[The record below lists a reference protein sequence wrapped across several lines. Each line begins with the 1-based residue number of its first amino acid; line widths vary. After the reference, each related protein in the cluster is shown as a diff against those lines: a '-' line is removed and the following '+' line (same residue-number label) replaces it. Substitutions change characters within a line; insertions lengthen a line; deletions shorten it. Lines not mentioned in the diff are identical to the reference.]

1 MKCNKVI
8 FFFLFLLSFSVFSK
22 TPTFSEYNVGA
33 VYDGVNHSLV
43 EPQSGNASVDALRI
57 SASHKKANFSGHFY
71 LYTFGCG
78 GGAICGEILDLKTG
92 RVVTGLPDAYDGSS
106 FDLDFKPNSSLLIIY
121 GTGLSGAPSD
131 EENAPDVVVYYNFNS
146 IALKKL

>member
-8 FFFLFLLSFSVFSK
+8 FFILFSLSFSVLSK

-33 VYDGVNHSLV
+33 IYNGVNHALA
-43 EPQSGNASVDALRI
+43 EPRSGNVNVDALRL

-78 GGAICGEILDLKTG
+78 GGAICGEIFDLKTG
-92 RVVTGLPDAYDGSS
+92 RVVTGLPDAYDGGS
-106 FDLDFKPNSSLLIIY
+106 FDIDFKADSRLLIIY
-121 GTGLSGAPSD
+121 GSSLSNEPSD
-131 EENAPDVVVYYNFNS
+131 EESASDMGVYYIFDSN
-146 IALKKL
+146 ILKRL

>member
-1 MKCNKVI
+1 MKCNKAI
-8 FFFLFLLSFSVFSK
+8 FFCLFLLSFSVFSK
-22 TPTFSEYNVGA
+22 TPTFSKYNVGT
-33 VYDGVNHSLV
+33 VYDGVNHALV
-43 EPQSGNASVDALRI
+43 EPQSGNVSVDTLRI

-106 FDLDFKPNSSLLIIY
+106 FDLDFKPDSSLLIIY
-121 GTGLSGAPSD
+121 GTSLSSTPSD
-131 EENAPDVVVYYNFNS
+131 EESASDMVVYYNFDSNT
-146 IALKKL
+146 LKKL